1 MAWGGSSYS
10 TQIKNY
16 PVQGFA
22 TADVVPIACINAY
35 NLMRDKKVKSLLIN
49 TVHDSIVAD
58 IYPGE
63 EDTMADLLELA
74 TFNVIQSLK
83 SYYDLDF
90 NVPLDTETKVGYNW
104 LDMKEI
110 SNKLERAVV

>member
-1 MAWGGSSYS
+1 
-10 TQIKNY
+10 
-16 PVQGFA
+16 
-22 TADVVPIACINAY
+22 
-35 NLMRDKKVKSLLIN
+35 
-49 TVHDSIVAD
+49 
-58 IYPGE
+58 
-63 EDTMADLLELA
+63 MADLLELA